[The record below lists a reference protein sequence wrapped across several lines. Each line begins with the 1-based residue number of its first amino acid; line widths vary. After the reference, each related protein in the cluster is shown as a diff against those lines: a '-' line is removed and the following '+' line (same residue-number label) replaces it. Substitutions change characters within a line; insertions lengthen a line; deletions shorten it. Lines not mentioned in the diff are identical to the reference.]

1 MIPNLTLNRPAS
13 CGLFLYQTFIEI
25 RYWLQP
31 NHPLWL
37 AFGRR
42 LVGKGLVLG
51 WSSNRNFVMR

>member
-1 MIPNLTLNRPAS
+1 MRA
-13 CGLFLYQTFIEI
+13 FLYQTFIEI

-31 NHPLWL
+31 NLPLWL